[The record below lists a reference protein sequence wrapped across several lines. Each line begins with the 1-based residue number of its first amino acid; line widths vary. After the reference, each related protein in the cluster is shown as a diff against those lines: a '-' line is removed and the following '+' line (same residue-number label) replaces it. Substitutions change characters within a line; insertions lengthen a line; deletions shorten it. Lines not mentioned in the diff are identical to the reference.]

1 MENILHVGLDVGSTT
16 VKIVVIDSNNKEIY
30 SDYTRHFSDTK
41 NTVCKVLENLAER
54 FPDSKFTIA
63 LTGSGA
69 MSAATFLGLPF
80 IQEVVACKRAVE
92 KFIPQTD
99 VVIEL
104 GGEDAKII
112 YFDQSVEQRM
122 NGTCA
127 GGTGAFLDQM
137 ASLLDTDTA
146 GLNEL
151 AKNYTTIYPIASRC
165 GVFAKTDVQPLIN
178 EGAEKSDIAASIFQA
193 VVNQTISGLA
203 CGRPI
208 RGTVAFLGGPLNYL
222 PELRKR
228 FIETLHLKPNE
239 IVVPDEAHLLVAKG
253 ACLDAYDNKPITV
266 AELKEK
272 IHNLRISHDNTT
284 NPVDPLFNSE
294 EEYKQF
300 KERHEKAKVPRRDL
314 KTFEGDCFVGI
325 DAGSTT
331 TKLVLTDNEDNLL
344 YSLYAS
350 NEGNPLKSV
359 MNMLK
364 ELYSVLP
371 EKAKIRFSGVT
382 GYGEKLIQTALNVDL
397 NEIETIAHYTAAK
410 KFQPNVTS
418 IVDIGG
424 QDMKYIRLK
433 NGAIDNIM
441 LNEACSSGCGSFI
454 ETFAKSLNLSIGEFV
469 KEALVSKRPV
479 DLGSRCTVF
488 MNSKIKQA
496 QKEGYSVGDISA
508 GLSYSVIKNAIQKVM
523 KVRDVSTLGDHI
535 VVQGGTFYNDAVLR
549 AFEKIVGKEVVRP
562 DIAGLMGAYG
572 VAILARQQYE
582 ANMDMEYR
590 STICKL
596 EDLDKLQIKVTH
608 ARCNGCENHCLL
620 TINTFSNGHRHISGN
635 RCEKGAGI
643 VTGQSDLPNL
653 IKYKQERLFN
663 YYKPLDEKNAPRGT
677 IGIPRV
683 LNMYEDYP
691 FWFTFFTS
699 LGFRV
704 IISEK
709 STRKTYEKG
718 MESMPSE
725 SVCYPAKL
733 SHGHVI
739 SLIQQGIKTI
749 FYPCMPYSR
758 KEYEKADNHYNCPI
772 VISYSEVLKNNVEEL
787 KDPSIKFL
795 NPFLPFDAKNL
806 TKRILELDEFKEYN
820 FNKKE
825 LMEAAKKAEEEYQH
839 FKQDIFNKGK
849 EALEYMDK
857 HHTKGIVL
865 AGRPYHSDPEI
876 NHGID
881 TLITSLGL
889 CVLTEDSVA
898 NQTEAKRPL
907 RVVDQWVF
915 HARLYAAAEF
925 VGHHDNL
932 ELVQLNSFGCGVDAV
947 TTDQVEEILSSYG
960 KMYTL
965 IKIDEVNNLGAVRIR
980 IRSLLASM
988 KKREAAKIQE
998 KDDGDY
1004 GIQKKIFTKD
1014 MRKNYTIL
1022 CPQMA
1027 PIHFEL
1033 LETAMRKAGYN
1044 LVLLRD
1050 CTQKTVETGLKYV
1063 NNDACYPSILV
1074 TGQMIEA
1081 LQSGKYDP
1089 DRTALIMSQ
1098 TGGGC
1103 RATNYIGFIR
1113 KALKDAGYPQIP
1125 VISFNVVGMEKVPGF
1140 KLTIPLLENM
1150 LRGVLYGDLLQ
1161 KMLTKNR
1168 AYEKNKGETKALFD
1182 KWMHKCKEILNNG
1195 NSKEFKQSIY
1205 DIVNDFEKIELDTSV
1220 VKPKVGI
1227 VGEVLIKY
1235 HPFGNNHVADILE
1248 QEGAEVVLPDFMG
1261 FIKFMAT
1268 HKVTFNSL
1276 LKTNPIVSKI
1286 SKAAISL
1293 IDILEKDSK
1302 AALEKSKKGYLPPC
1316 NIWHLE
1322 ETVKN
1327 ILSIGNQTGE
1337 GWFLTAEMIEYIE
1350 HGIPNIIC
1358 VQPFACLPN
1367 HVVGKGVIKTIRERF
1382 PNANISPVDYDPGAS
1397 ESNQTNR
1404 IKLLMT
1410 VAKDNLKREMQ
1421 EKNAIQK
1428 ENTNSSSVE
1437 QTENTNT
1444 KTNEETQKNTEQ
1456 KTKKV
1461 KEKININN

>member
-1 MENILHVGLDVGSTT
+1 MKDTLHIGLDVGSTT
-16 VKIVVIDSNNKEIY
+16 VKMIVLDSNKNEIY
-30 SDYTRHFSDTK
+30 SEYERHFSDTK
-41 NTVCKVLENLAER
+41 NTVCNVLAKLPKKYPE
-54 FPDSKFTIA
+54 STFTIA

-69 MSAATFLGLPF
+69 MSASKFLGLPF
-80 IQEVVACKRAVE
+80 IQEVVSCKRAVE
-92 KFIPQTD
+92 KYISKTD

-112 YFDQSVEQRM
+112 YFDKSIEQRM

-137 ASLLDTDTA
+137 ASLLNTDTK

-151 AKNYTTIYPIASRC
+151 AKDYKTIYPIASRC
-165 GVFAKTDVQPLIN
+165 GVFAKTDIQPLIN
-178 EGAEKSDIAASIFQA
+178 EGAERADIAASIFQA

-208 RGTVAFLGGPLNYL
+208 KGNVAFLGGPLNYL

-228 FIETLHLKPNE
+228 FIETLKLTPDE
-239 IVVPDEAHLLVAKG
+239 VIVPDNAHLLVAKG
-253 ACLDAYDNKPITV
+253 AALDSFDNVPIS
-266 AELKEK
+266 ADELYKK
-272 IHNLRISHDNTT
+272 IEDLRNSHDDTSH
-284 NPVDPLFNSE
+284 PLKPLFSSK
-294 EEYKQF
+294 EEYNKF
-300 KERHEKAKVPRRDL
+300 KERHSKAVVGRANL
-314 KTFEGDCFVGI
+314 KDYTGDCFIGI

-331 TKLVLTDNEDNLL
+331 TKLVLIDREGNLL
-344 YSLYAS
+344 YSLYGS
-350 NEGNPLKSV
+350 NEGSPLNSV

-364 ELYSVLP
+364 KLYAELP
-371 EKAKIRFSGVT
+371 EKAVIRYSGVT

-410 KFQPNVTS
+410 QFQPDVTS

-424 QDMKYIRLK
+424 QDMKYIKMK
-433 NGAIDNIM
+433 NGVIDNIM

-454 ETFAKSLNLSIGEFV
+454 ETFAKSLNISIEEFV
-469 KEALVSKRPV
+469 KEALMSKRPV

-496 QKEGYSVGDISA
+496 QKEGYLVGDISA

-523 KVRDVSTLGDHI
+523 KVRDVKTLGKHI

-549 AFEKIVGKEVVRP
+549 AFELIVGQDVIRP
-562 DIAGLMGAYG
+562 DISGLMGAYG
-572 VAILARQQYE
+572 VALLAKEQYE
-582 ANMDMEYR
+582 SNLDMEYK
-590 STICKL
+590 STISTPEEIDKL
-596 EDLDKLQIKVTH
+596 EISVSHT
-608 ARCNGCENHCLL
+608 RCNRCENNCLL
-620 TINTFSNGHRHISGN
+620 TINKFSNGLRYISGN

-643 VTGQSDLPNL
+643 ISTNSELPNI

-663 YYKPLDEKNAPRGT
+663 YKPLDEDAAYRGT

-704 IISEK
+704 ILSEK
-709 STRKTYEKG
+709 TTRKTYEKG

-733 SHGHVI
+733 SHGHI
-739 SLIQQGIKTI
+739 YSLLEQGIKTI

-758 KEYEKADNHYNCPI
+758 KEYEKAENHYNCPI
-772 VISYSEVLKNNVEEL
+772 VISYSEVLKNNIDEL
-787 KDPSIKFL
+787 KNPEIKLL
-795 NPFLPFDAKNL
+795 NPFLPFDKKNL
-806 TKRILELDEFKEYN
+806 VKRILELDEFKEYN

-825 LMEAAKKAEEEYQH
+825 LLIAAEKAENEYIS
-839 FKQDIFNKGK
+839 FKKDIFNKGQETIDYIEK
-849 EALEYMDK
+849 NNL
-857 HHTKGIVL
+857 KGIVL
-865 AGRPYHSDPEI
+865 AGRPYHADPEI

-898 NQTEAKRPL
+898 DKVSVKRPI

-925 VGHHDNL
+925 VGKHDNL

-947 TTDQVEEILSSYG
+947 TTDQVEEILSSYD

-988 KKREAAKIQE
+988 NKRLALKNNKDENLGNYDITKKM
-998 KDDGDY
+998 
-1004 GIQKKIFTKD
+1004 FTKE
-1014 MRKNYTIL
+1014 MKQKGYTIL

-1033 LETAMRKAGYN
+1033 LETVMQTCGYN
-1044 LVLLRD
+1044 LKLLRD

-1081 LQSGKYDP
+1081 LQSGEYDLNK
-1089 DRTALIMSQ
+1089 TALIMSQ

-1113 KALKDAGYPQIP
+1113 KALKDAGFPNIP
-1125 VISFNVVGMEKVPGF
+1125 VISFNIVGMEKSTGF
-1140 KLTIPLLENM
+1140 KLSIPLLEKM
-1150 LRGVLYGDLLQ
+1150 LRAVVYGDLLQ
-1161 KMLTKNR
+1161 KLLYKNR
-1168 AYEKNKGETKALFD
+1168 AYEVHKGETDNLFNL
-1182 KWMHKCKEILNNG
+1182 WLNKCKELLKHASN
-1195 NSKEFKQSIY
+1195 KRFRQSIY
-1205 DIVNDFEKIELDTSV
+1205 EMVDDFEKIELNTNI

-1235 HPFGNNHVADILE
+1235 HPFGNNFAANILE
-1248 QEGAEVVLPDFMG
+1248 KEGAEVVLPDFMG
-1261 FIKFMAT
+1261 FLKFMAT
-1268 HKVTFNSL
+1268 HKITFNSL
-1276 LKTNPIVSKI
+1276 LKTNPTIAKI
-1286 SKAAISL
+1286 SKAAIKL
-1293 IDILEKDSK
+1293 IDILEKDTRI
-1302 AALEKSKKGYLPPC
+1302 ALSKSKKNYLPPAD
-1316 NIWHLE
+1316 IWHLE
-1322 ETVKN
+1322 DKVKN
-1327 ILSIGNQTGE
+1327 VLSIGNQTGE

-1350 HGIPNIIC
+1350 NDIPNIIC

-1367 HVVGKGVIKTIRERF
+1367 HVVGKGIIKTIRELY

-1404 IKLLMT
+1404 IKLLIT
-1410 VAKDNLKREMQ
+1410 VAKDNLKAQ
-1421 EKNAIQK
+1421 QNSIKNIHS
-1428 ENTNSSSVE
+1428 ENKVE
-1437 QTENTNT
+1437 LKDLN
-1444 KTNEETQKNTEQ
+1444 KSKD
-1456 KTKKV
+1456 
-1461 KEKININN
+1461 EKITK